1 MYGTP
6 VLLSG
11 VACLALT
18 SPEISTLDK
27 HMKETHL
34 NIQKLHK
41 NTPRAV
47 VHFLGGALPGTAV
60 IHLRIL
66 NLFGMV
72 ARLRDDPLQV
82 HAENILTC
90 VKSSSK
96 SWFHLVR
103 DICLLYELPH
113 PLTIL
118 KEKPAKK
125 SFKKEVKA
133 KVVSYWEIKLRGETS
148 LLPSLKYFH
157 PEYINLTKPHPIWS
171 TAGSSA
177 YEISKAVQQAR
188 FLSGRYK
195 SESLTKHWSSS
206 NREGYCRVSLTCQNQ
221 PETVEHILVHCVAY
235 SECRRRLC
243 SLWLSTEN
251 RVAHELVREA
261 LGSDSEYLVQFLLD
275 CSVLPQVISATQSHG
290 SEILSIL
297 FYLTRSWCFSI
308 HRQRMKILGRWNF
321 Q

>member
-1 MYGTP
+1 MPHIISRICAHRKALRATLSAGTSQKSRADPLVGLKLQCMYGTP

-82 HAENILTC
+82 HAENVLTC
-90 VKSSSK
+90 VRSSSK

-113 PLTIL
+113 P
-118 KEKPAKK
+118 
-125 SFKKEVKA
+125 
-133 KVVSYWEIKLRGETS
+133 
-148 LLPSLKYFH
+148 
-157 PEYINLTKPHPIWS
+157 
-171 TAGSSA
+171 
-177 YEISKAVQQAR
+177 Q
-188 FLSGRYK
+188 
-195 SESLTKHWSSS
+195 
-206 NREGYCRVSLTCQNQ
+206 
-221 PETVEHILVHCVAY
+221 
-235 SECRRRLC
+235 
-243 SLWLSTEN
+243 
-251 RVAHELVREA
+251 
-261 LGSDSEYLVQFLLD
+261 
-275 CSVLPQVISATQSHG
+275 
-290 SEILSIL
+290 
-297 FYLTRSWCFSI
+297 
-308 HRQRMKILGRWNF
+308 
-321 Q
+321 